1 MTIMRNKAVLR
12 RIAGSVLLSVSLLSS
27 GMTVFAEEV
36 PAETQVQEQQ
46 AQEETPPA
54 AETSG
59 TPHDV
64 AGADIADFPSAVAFY
79 GDTAGNYTY
88 DIEVPG
94 ATVKEIHVGGKKMT
108 VSTDSNLREGP
119 SADTASKLVMSTGTV
134 VNVLAYTDNE
144 WDKVFFI
151 QETPGEGE
159 GAEPVRTFITG
170 YVKSTLLAPAS

>member
-1 MTIMRNKAVLR
+1 MRNKDMLK
-12 RIAGSVLLSVSLLSS
+12 RIAGSILLSASLLMS
-27 GMTVFAEEV
+27 GMTVTAEEV
-36 PAETQVQEQQ
+36 PAETQ
-46 AQEETPPA
+46 AQEETA
-54 AETSG
+54 QSAEAPG
-59 TPHDV
+59 VPHDV

-94 ATVKEIHVGGKKMT
+94 VAVKEIHVGGKKMT

-170 YVKSTLLAPAS
+170 YVKSTLLAPVS